1 MRRAQVIS
9 TLIELLGMAAVVAGA
24 AVIFWPAALIVG
36 GLSLLAVGYSLG
48 VDSEAS

>member
-9 TLIELLGMAAVVAGA
+9 TIIELIGMTAVVAGA

-36 GLSLLAVGYSLG
+36 GICLGVIGYSLG
-48 VDSEAS
+48 VDSEVS